1 MLLRRAILIA
11 AVVGVLF
18 AGAPAAD
25 AENSISD
32 YFRMYYAQ
40 QVSGGGY
47 KGPLDFLRDAGSAD
61 KALKTSASRRVIIDR
76 PNAYL
81 QIDDSAGTDQTLTMA
96 VYRKA
101 DGATLLVVGSSNCAD
116 ACDFSVEFFAATAD
130 SLRSIPRDAVVPSIE
145 AKQFIKPGHPMPKAL
160 ASIEPSV
167 NYLPARIGTT
177 LTLAPWYGYEVEEQ
191 MSSVT
196 RSAIRNVVIDWDA
209 RQGRFA
215 VRSR

>member
-1 MLLRRAILIA
+1 MPRRRAILVA

-18 AGAPAAD
+18 ACAPAAD

-40 QVSGGGY
+40 QVAGGAY
-47 KGPLDFLRDAGSAD
+47 KGPLDFLRDAAGVD
-61 KALKTSASRRVIIDR
+61 QALKPSASRRVMVDR
-76 PNAYL
+76 AHGYL

-96 VYRKA
+96 VYRKT
-101 DGATLLVVGSSNCAD
+101 DGATLLVVGGSNCAD

-130 SLRSIPRDAVVPSIE
+130 SLRSVPRDAVVPPIE

-160 ASIEPSV
+160 ASLEPSV

-209 RQGRFA
+209 KQGKFVGQAR
-215 VRSR
+215 